1 MISSTEFYLK
11 WYIMYEILACLF
23 VFYKKLKH
31 MHYEYFLSVSL
42 AKQTK
47 LQVRVYL
54 ETWKSALALPKN
66 DNVLY

>member
-1 MISSTEFYLK
+1 
-11 WYIMYEILACLF
+11 
-23 VFYKKLKH
+23 
-31 MHYEYFLSVSL
+31 MHYEYFLSLSL